1 MALSRRDIQGR
12 INRFCAMRTCSMSAA
27 VTDVPGGADR
37 HGVHLPNA
45 SPRLH
50 TPPPMPVPAGRHR
63 RLDQTPDRY
72 PGALELDARP
82 DGLVADD
89 SRWTTHSS
97 CPGHG

>member
-1 MALSRRDIQGR
+1 MQHLLTSGVSSPKDARD
-12 INRFCAMRTCSMSAA
+12 APA

-37 HGVHLPNA
+37 HGVHHPNA

-89 SRWTTHSS
+89 SRWTTEFISLS
-97 CPGHG
+97 VWYDA